1 MESPFKPDIWRQETV
16 KDEYAK
22 EIAQTFSKLLNVF
35 KRNTP
40 DWEDDAGK
48 SIYITK
54 LGLLPKNSF
63 IDVRALCEILKL
75 TDRTIRRMISRYQ
88 IPSGIMIGG
97 RQMWHVGKLLGHL
110 EERCDEKINEARK
123 NRKRLERY
131 MK

>member
-1 MESPFKPDIWRQETV
+1 M

-22 EIAQTFSKLLNVF
+22 EIVQALKELLKTVKANQSDWVNVNET
-35 KRNTP
+35 R
-40 DWEDDAGK
+40 K
-48 SIYITK
+48 SIYITNF
-54 LGLLPKNSF
+54 GLLPKESF
-63 IDVRALCEILKL
+63 IDIRALCEILNL